1 MGEQNPI
8 IGYHVVN
15 ERYEVI
21 NRRGTKEDP
30 AFGSRVRALAGAERY
45 GRRGEV
51 KEVVALHLY
60 GLLGVI
66 GNEEGDVQLD
76 GMAAKRLVE
85 VCRAQQRKVWPL
97 AVDVDEQEAVYSSRA
112 MLRGPREAGGRR

>member
-1 MGEQNPI
+1 MGEKNPL
-8 IGYHVVN
+8 IGYPVVN
-15 ERYEVI
+15 GRYEVI
-21 NRRGTKEDP
+21 NRRDRRLGLWQP
-30 AFGSRVRALAGAERY
+30 GGVRCQRAERY

-51 KEVVALHLY
+51 KEVVGLHLY

-66 GNEEGDVQLD
+66 CNEEGDVQLD

-97 AVDVDEQEAVYSSRA
+97 AVNVDEQEAVYSSRA